1 MKFKSLLVEEV
12 EFKVVVLSL
21 NPTIMSTSSKCLEI
35 IIGNSIIPISMNSPA
50 NGKEGKSRIQSTEVS
65 RVMGCYM
72 MLGQD

>member
-21 NPTIMSTSSKCLEI
+21 NPTTMSTSSKCLEI
-35 IIGNSIIPISMNSPA
+35 IIRNSIIPISMNSPA
-50 NGKEGKSRIQSTEVS
+50 NGKEGKSRIQFTEVN